1 MNILQVISSVDPRGG
16 GTVESIYQFGVFLT
30 KEGHC
35 MEAVCLDAPDAPW
48 LADFPIKTYALGV
61 GKTLYSYSPALVPWL
76 KENAPRYDAVIVNGL
91 WQYPGFAVWRAL
103 HGTTTPYFVYTHGML
118 DPWFKRAFK
127 LKHFRKSLYWPWG
140 EYRVLRDAEGV
151 LFTCEEEKLLAAQSF
166 RPYQVNGVIAP
177 LGIEGVVGNAAVQR
191 EAFLYHFPEL
201 RGKRLILF
209 LGRIHVK
216 KGCDLL
222 IEAFAQVVVDDPD
235 LHLVMAGPDEVGRQ
249 AALEARVSALGIAG
263 RVSWP
268 GMLTGDLKWGAF
280 HAAEAFVLPSHQEN
294 FGIVVAEALSCGLP
308 VLISNKV
315 NIWREIAEDKAG
327 IISED
332 TLVDTYRSLRQ
343 WLDMT
348 AVERVEMGRSAKQ
361 CFRERFDIA
370 KAAEN
375 LLRLLGTGTQTMM
388 DAEVTE
394 IHPC

>member
-1 MNILQVISSVDPRGG
+1 
-16 GTVESIYQFGVFLT
+16 
-30 KEGHC
+30 

-103 HGTTTPYFVYTHGML
+103 HGTKTPYFVYTHGML

-140 EYRVLRDAEGV
+140 EYRVLRDAKAV
-151 LFTCEEEKLLAAQSF
+151 LFTCEEERLLAAQSF
-166 RPYQVNGVIAP
+166 RPYQANGVIAP
-177 LGIEGVVGNAAVQR
+177 YGIVGSLGDAAR
-191 EAFLYHFPEL
+191 EKEVFLSSFPHL

-209 LGRIHVK
+209 LSRVHVK

-222 IEAFAQVVVDDPD
+222 IEAFARVAGDDPD
-235 LHLVMAGPDEVGRQ
+235 LHLVVAGPDQTGWR
-249 AALEARVSALGIAG
+249 AALERQAEDLGIAE
-263 RVSWP
+263 RITWT
-268 GMLTGDLKWGAF
+268 GMLAGDLKWGAL

-332 TLVDTYRSLRQ
+332 TLVDTHRSLRQ

-348 AVERVEMGRSAKQ
+348 AVERVDMGRSAKQ

-375 LLRLLGTGTQTMM
+375 LLSLLGAGPRKML
-388 DAEVTE
+388 DAEVAETQ
-394 IHPC
+394 PC

>member
-103 HGTTTPYFVYTHGML
+103 HGTKTPYFVYTHGML

-140 EYRVLRDAEGV
+140 EYRVLRDAKAV
-151 LFTCEEEKLLAAQSF
+151 LFTCEEERLLAAQSF
-166 RPYQVNGVIAP
+166 RPYQANGVIAP
-177 LGIEGVVGNAAVQR
+177 YGIVGSLGDAAR
-191 EAFLYHFPEL
+191 EKEVFLSSFPHL

-209 LGRIHVK
+209 LSRVHVK

-222 IEAFAQVVVDDPD
+222 IEAFARVAGDDPD
-235 LHLVMAGPDEVGRQ
+235 LHLVVAGPDQTGWR
-249 AALEARVSALGIAG
+249 AALERQAEDLGIAE
-263 RVSWP
+263 RITWT
-268 GMLTGDLKWGAF
+268 GMLAGDLKWGAL

-332 TLVDTYRSLRQ
+332 TLVDTHRSLRQ

-375 LLRLLGTGTQTMM
+375 LLSLLGAGPRKML
-388 DAEVTE
+388 DAEVAETQ
-394 IHPC
+394 PC